1 MVGTIKV
8 IWDGP
13 GVFKEGEKVIAGPG
27 ESLFV
32 DHLTAEELVEHQRK
46 AHYPRR

>member
-13 GVFKEGEKVIAGPG
+13 GVFKDGSKEVAGPG
-27 ESLFV
+27 ELLLV
-32 DHLTAEELVEHQRK
+32 DHFKAEELVSK
-46 AHYPRR
+46 KLAHYPRR